1 MNYSEAEKKI
11 IKRNY
16 QATIE
21 SMGWQLLI
29 GKSCLSILYKADDM
43 WERWQTEDGFVVPP
57 NYPRNKKFKVQN
69 RFYEYQLDGV
79 DELIKII
86 AIFRHVMDKVDFSG
100 MDYGQRYDVYN
111 FIIDNYLIP
120 FEKAKKTLAEDYIEE
135 DVRDLFNDYKQ
146 DKFID
151 YHNKIHDQMRE
162 AQKVQ

>member
-16 QATIE
+16 QASFE
-21 SMGWQLLI
+21 NMGWQLLI
-29 GKSCLSILYKADDM
+29 GKSCMSILYKADDM
-43 WERWQTEDGFVVPP
+43 WERWQTEDGFVQPP
-57 NYPRNKKFKVQN
+57 HYPISKKFKVQN

-86 AIFRHVMDKVDFSG
+86 AIFHHVKDKVDFIG
-100 MDYGQRYDVYN
+100 IDYGQRYDVYN

-120 FEKAKKTLAEDYIEE
+120 FEKAKRKLAEDYIEE
-135 DVRDLFNDYKQ
+135 DVKDLFNDYKQ
-146 DKFID
+146 DKFIE
-151 YHNKIHDQMRE
+151 YHNKIHDEMRE

>member
-1 MNYSEAEKKI
+1 MNYSETEKKI

-16 QATIE
+16 QASFE

-29 GKSCLSILYKADDM
+29 GKSCMSILYKADDM

-86 AIFRHVMDKVDFSG
+86 AIFHHVKDKVDFSG
-100 MDYGQRYDVYN
+100 IDYGQRYDVYN

-120 FEKAKKTLAEDYIEE
+120 FEKAKKTLAEDYIQE
-135 DVRDLFNDYKQ
+135 DVKFFYNDYKQ
-146 DKFID
+146 DKFIE
-151 YHNKIHDQMRE
+151 YHNKIHDEMRE

>member
-1 MNYSEAEKKI
+1 M
-11 IKRNY
+11 
-16 QATIE
+16 
-21 SMGWQLLI
+21 
-29 GKSCLSILYKADDM
+29 SILYKADDM

-86 AIFRHVMDKVDFSG
+86 AIFHHVKDKVDFSG
-100 MDYGQRYDVYN
+100 IDYGQRYDVYN

-120 FEKAKKTLAEDYIEE
+120 FEKAKRKLAEDYIQE
-135 DVRDLFNDYKQ
+135 DVKFFYNDYKQ
-146 DKFID
+146 DKFIEH
-151 YHNKIHDQMRE
+151 HNKIHDEMRE

>member
-1 MNYSEAEKKI
+1 MNYSTAEIKI

-16 QATIE
+16 QASIE

-29 GKSCLSILYKADDM
+29 GKSCMSILYKADDM
-43 WERWQTEDGFVVPP
+43 WERWQTEDGFVQPP
-57 NYPRNKKFKVQN
+57 HYPISKKFKVQN

-86 AIFRHVMDKVDFSG
+86 AIFHHVKDKVDFSG
-100 MDYGQRYDVYN
+100 IDYGQRYDVYN

-120 FEKAKKTLAEDYIEE
+120 FEKAKKTLAEDYIQE
-135 DVRDLFNDYKQ
+135 DVKFFYNDYKQ
-146 DKFID
+146 DKFIEH
-151 YHNKIHDQMRE
+151 HNKIHDEMRE

>member
-1 MNYSEAEKKI
+1 MNYSTAEIKI

-16 QATIE
+16 QASIE

-29 GKSCLSILYKADDM
+29 GKSCMSILYKADDM

-86 AIFRHVMDKVDFSG
+86 AIFHHVKDKVDFSG
-100 MDYGQRYDVYN
+100 IDYGQRYDVYN

-120 FEKAKKTLAEDYIEE
+120 FEKAKRKLAEDYIEE
-135 DVRDLFNDYKQ
+135 DVKDLFNDYKQ
-146 DKFID
+146 DKFIE
-151 YHNKIHDQMRE
+151 YHNKIHDEMRE

>member
-1 MNYSEAEKKI
+1 M
-11 IKRNY
+11 
-16 QATIE
+16 
-21 SMGWQLLI
+21 
-29 GKSCLSILYKADDM
+29 SILYKADDM

-86 AIFRHVMDKVDFSG
+86 AIFHHVKDKVDFSG

-120 FEKAKKTLAEDYIEE
+120 FEKAKKTLAEDYIQE
-135 DVRDLFNDYKQ
+135 DVKFFYNDYKQ
-146 DKFID
+146 DKFIEH
-151 YHNKIHDQMRE
+151 HNKIHDEMRE

>member
-16 QATIE
+16 QASFE

-29 GKSCLSILYKADDM
+29 GKSCMSILYKADDM
-43 WERWQTEDGFVVPP
+43 WERWQTEDGFVQPP
-57 NYPRNKKFKVQN
+57 HYPTSKRFKVQK
-69 RFYEYQLDGV
+69 RYYEYQLDSV

-86 AIFRHVMDKVDFSG
+86 AIFHHVKDKVDFSG
-100 MDYGQRYDVYN
+100 MNYERRYDVYN

-120 FEKAKKTLAEDYIEE
+120 FEKAKKTLAKDYIEE
-135 DVRDLFNDYKQ
+135 DVKDLFNDYKQ

-151 YHNKIHDQMRE
+151 HHNKIHDQMRE

>member
-1 MNYSEAEKKI
+1 M
-11 IKRNY
+11 
-16 QATIE
+16 
-21 SMGWQLLI
+21 
-29 GKSCLSILYKADDM
+29 SILYKADDM

-86 AIFRHVMDKVDFSG
+86 AIFHHVKDKVDFSG
-100 MDYGQRYDVYN
+100 IDYGQRYDVYN

-120 FEKAKKTLAEDYIEE
+120 FEKAKRKLAEDYIEE
-135 DVRDLFNDYKQ
+135 DVKDLFNDYKQ
-146 DKFID
+146 DKFIE
-151 YHNKIHDQMRE
+151 YHNKIHDEMRE

>member
-16 QATIE
+16 QASFE

-29 GKSCLSILYKADDM
+29 GKSCMSILYKADDM

-86 AIFRHVMDKVDFSG
+86 AIYQHVLDKVSYTSMEFSE
-100 MDYGQRYDVYN
+100 RYNVHN

-120 FEKAKKTLAEDYIEE
+120 FEKAKKTLAEDYIQE
-135 DVRDLFNDYKQ
+135 DVKFFYNDYKQ
-146 DKFID
+146 DKFIEH
-151 YHNKIHDQMRE
+151 HNKIHDEMRE

>member
-1 MNYSEAEKKI
+1 M
-11 IKRNY
+11 
-16 QATIE
+16 
-21 SMGWQLLI
+21 
-29 GKSCLSILYKADDM
+29 SILYKADDM

-86 AIFRHVMDKVDFSG
+86 AIFHHVKDKVDFSG
-100 MDYGQRYDVYN
+100 IDYGQRYDVYN

-120 FEKAKKTLAEDYIEE
+120 FEKAKRKLAEDYIEE
-135 DVRDLFNDYKQ
+135 DVKDLFNDYEQ
-146 DKFID
+146 DMFIKH
-151 YHNKIHDQMRE
+151 HNKIHDEMRE

>member
-1 MNYSEAEKKI
+1 M
-11 IKRNY
+11 
-16 QATIE
+16 
-21 SMGWQLLI
+21 
-29 GKSCLSILYKADDM
+29 SILYKADDM

-86 AIFRHVMDKVDFSG
+86 AIFHHVKDKVDFSG
-100 MDYGQRYDVYN
+100 IDYGQRYDVYN

-120 FEKAKKTLAEDYIEE
+120 FEKAKKTLAEDYIQE
-135 DVRDLFNDYKQ
+135 DVKFFYNDYKQ
-146 DKFID
+146 DKFIEH
-151 YHNKIHDQMRE
+151 HNKIHDEMRE

>member
-1 MNYSEAEKKI
+1 MNYSEAERKI
-11 IKRNY
+11 IKRHY
-16 QATIE
+16 QASFE

-29 GKSCLSILYKADDM
+29 GKNCMLIMYKADDM
-43 WERWQTEDGFVVPP
+43 WERWQTEDGFVQPP
-57 NYPRNKKFKVQN
+57 HYPTSKKFKVQN

-100 MDYGQRYDVYN
+100 MDYGKRYDVYN

-120 FEKAKKTLAEDYIEE
+120 FEKAKRKLAEDYIEE
-135 DVRDLFNDYKQ
+135 DVKDLFNDYKQ
-146 DKFID
+146 DKFIEH
-151 YHNKIHDQMRE
+151 HNKIHDEMRE